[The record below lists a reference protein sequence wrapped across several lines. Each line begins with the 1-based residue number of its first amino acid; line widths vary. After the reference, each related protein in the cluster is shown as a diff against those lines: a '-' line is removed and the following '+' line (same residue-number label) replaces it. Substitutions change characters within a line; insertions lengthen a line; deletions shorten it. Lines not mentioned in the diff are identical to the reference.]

1 MIYIKQIIMKR
12 TYKIKNN
19 TPEKVKKNTNDIM
32 VGRFLM

>member
-19 TPEKVKKNTNDIM
+19 TPEKVKKNTNDMM
-32 VGRFLM
+32 VGRVLM